1 MTKPRMAPEGWPFVL
16 SGIGV
21 FAVLALLGWTTLDP
35 GGPARAGLQLAA
47 MAAAG
52 LTLFTAY
59 FFRDPLRV
67 PPKDPWS
74 VLAPADGRVL
84 EITEVEEGE
93 VMGGAATR
101 ITIFLSIF
109 NVHVQRAPLSG
120 KVVRRRYKP
129 GLYLAAWNPKASQEN
144 EQASLGLATDLGPV
158 MVRQIA
164 GLVARRVVTDPQ
176 EGDSVRRGE
185 RIGLIRFGSRVDLF
199 LPPSLSLECAPGDRV
214 KAGLT
219 VVATAA
225 SPPDVAAAPPPDSR
239 APEVSSDSTREEEA
253 G

>member
-16 SGIGV
+16 AGAGL
-21 FAVLALLGWTTLDP
+21 FAVLALLGWTTMDP
-35 GGPARAGLQLAA
+35 GGPARAALQLAA
-47 MAAAG
+47 IAAAV
-52 LTLFTAY
+52 LTVFTAY

-67 PPKDPWS
+67 SPDDPLS

-84 EITEVEEGE
+84 EISEVDEGE
-93 VMGGAATR
+93 VVGGVATR

-120 KVVRRRYKP
+120 KVVKRRYKP
-129 GLYLAAWNPKASQEN
+129 GSYLAAWNPKASEEN

-199 LPPSLSLECAPGDRV
+199 LPPCLKLECAPGDRV
-214 KAGLT
+214 KAGFT
-219 VVATAA
+219 VLARM
-225 SPPDVAAAPPPDSR
+225 SEAP
-239 APEVSSDSTREEEA
+239 SDSPREEEA